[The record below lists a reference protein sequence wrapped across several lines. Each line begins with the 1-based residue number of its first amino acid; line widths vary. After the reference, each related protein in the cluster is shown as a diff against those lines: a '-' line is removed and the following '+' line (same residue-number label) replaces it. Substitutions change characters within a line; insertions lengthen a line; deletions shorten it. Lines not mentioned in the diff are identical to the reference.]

1 MKLKLSRRFFIRL
14 AAIVVIL
21 VVAVVMF
28 FIGKQHTILIDNNRA
43 GDIKALDYF
52 EVSVDGSLLLDMAP
66 MLREQFLVT
75 GQKHTITIQWE
86 DEASGQMLAVS
97 VNVKIPLTQDM
108 VLMSVPTFMADMNQ
122 PQSVWLTPFEAQVV
136 TSTAAE
142 DNAVVLDDTAS
153 FSSF

>member
-1 MKLKLSRRFFIRL
+1 
-14 AAIVVIL
+14 
-21 VVAVVMF
+21 
-28 FIGKQHTILIDNNRA
+28 
-43 GDIKALDYF
+43 
-52 EVSVDGSLLLDMAP
+52 MAP